1 MLAGS
6 KRKHKTPEDTSSSS
20 SKRARSSSSQ
30 VVPRLLQHHELIQL
44 YSAHQQRNN
53 EPVKMICE
61 TILQAKRSV
70 LLKIFNIGSPRILAA
85 LAEASNRAP
94 VSVHYQMGPFSKHC
108 TEGNVQFRP
117 RRGCSLLHRKTL
129 LIDNNIVVTGTAN
142 YTEVSLEKDVNL
154 TAKIFSEHLYRWAF
168 RHDRG
173 EVRVGSQQVSYYSLS
188 QIRRDLCV
196 KAILEANGIVLR
208 ERTCE
213 GILHTKVC
221 CIDSSTLIIGSVNW
235 SRGGLT
241 LNLEEFLIINPLTET
256 QLECYNELWA
266 HIETNS
272 RLMTKELI
280 QLHEKRKK
288 SITDPKQISSST
300 QDEENASTSAEQ
312 QF

>member
-1 MLAGS
+1 M
-6 KRKHKTPEDTSSSS
+6 
-20 SKRARSSSSQ
+20 
-30 VVPRLLQHHELIQL
+30 
-44 YSAHQQRNN
+44 
-53 EPVKMICE
+53 
-61 TILQAKRSV
+61 
-70 LLKIFNIGSPRILAA
+70 
-85 LAEASNRAP
+85 
-94 VSVHYQMGPFSKHC
+94 
-108 TEGNVQFRP
+108 
-117 RRGCSLLHRKTL
+117 
-129 LIDNNIVVTGTAN
+129 
-142 YTEVSLEKDVNL
+142 
-154 TAKIFSEHLYRWAF
+154 
-168 RHDRG
+168 
-173 EVRVGSQQVSYYSLS
+173 RVGSQQVSYYSLS

-266 HIETNS
+266 YIETNS

-288 SITDPKQISSST
+288 SITDPKQTSSST